1 MKFYSQQ
8 LTHFFNKSTK
18 FIRVGCLLSAIIVLM
33 LTAACTRS
41 THATYT
47 NIDEPKYANALL
59 ESLLQL
65 RNKNDFIGYSSY
77 FYPSIRDG
85 LTEERF
91 NDSTSF
97 TKEAF
102 GDYIPGTIQYINAS
116 LQYNNNLHW
125 ESTVV
130 SYQAKF
136 TNDPAREVLVEIV
149 FWIVK
154 NDVFV
159 ESLSFGS
166 TNYPPEES
174 SVSE

>member
-1 MKFYSQQ
+1 MKFHSQQ
-8 LTHFFNKSTK
+8 STHYIKSSNR
-18 FIRVGCLLSAIIVLM
+18 FIKVGCLLSAIIVLM
-33 LTAACTRS
+33 VTTACTRS
-41 THATYT
+41 TRATYT
-47 NIDEPKYANALL
+47 NIDEPKYAKALL
-59 ESLLQL
+59 ENLLQL

-77 FYPSIRDG
+77 FYPSIRNN

-91 NDSTSF
+91 NDSTLF

-102 GDYIPGTIQYINAS
+102 GDYIPSTIQYINAS

-125 ESTVV
+125 EFTVV
-130 SYQAKF
+130 DYQAKF
-136 TNDPAREVLVEIV
+136 TNDPSRKILVEIV

-166 TNYPPEES
+166 TTNHQPEE
-174 SVSE
+174 